1 MSNLSDDRGGQPDL
15 QSQVLTPA
23 EFAARF
29 GKERTWAY
37 RMIWRGRVAILD
49 LPGRYSIPETE
60 VYRILRDVRRLLDND
75 EDETK

>member
-15 QSQVLTPA
+15 QSHVLTPA

-37 RMIWRGRVAILD
+37 RMIWKGRVAILD
-49 LPGRYSIPETE
+49 LPGRYSRATAS
-60 VYRILRDVRRLLDND
+60 
-75 EDETK
+75 